1 MENSL
6 EQIKGQIDLFEDDID
21 EREELNYWDYDKELW
36 HN

>member
-21 EREELNYWDYDKELW
+21 EREELNYGDYDKEL
-36 HN
+36 